1 MKGLQFLA
9 LLLLGSLFAITGV
22 RQFFVEPL
30 DQTFSNIAWFVLQVT
45 PLLLV
50 LPGVLRGRQRGYFY
64 AILAATLYFIHGTM
78 EAATA
83 DQRTLA
89 LWETGFAVGLIAVA
103 SLAMRH
109 LNRAGVVDQ

>member
-9 LLLLGSLFAITGV
+9 LVMVGSLFAITGL
-22 RQFFVEPL
+22 RQYFVEPL
-30 DQTFSNIAWFVLQVT
+30 DGDLSNTLWFVIQVL

-50 LPGVLRGRQRGYFY
+50 LPGILRGSHRGYFY

-83 DQRTLA
+83 DQRALA
-89 LWETGFAVGLIAVA
+89 LWETGFAVALIAVA
-103 SLAMRH
+103 SLAMRR
-109 LNRAGVVDQ
+109 LNV